1 MTEQQKQAI
10 IESGKQYFR
19 SIIIPN
25 HLKNLN
31 KLHLSSFDI
40 NPFLINYLA
49 AFIKEDS
56 QIIGLAKALVYPYI
70 FDKVIDASSEQ
81 DVQSL
86 VSLLQEVVGGASG
99 IDGIDIEFID
109 AIDGR
114 RKYCQCKAGPKT
126 INKDDITTIL
136 SHFKYLMNKS
146 RLDRMGLQFD
156 DLVVG
161 VLYGA
166 KENLSAFYKA
176 IDTHYPVLCGS
187 DFWMHLTGD
196 KNFYHRLA
204 KAFGEVVDEDGIDGS
219 ALILAKVE
227 EIAEEI
233 RQKGSL

>member
-1 MTEQQKQAI
+1 
-10 IESGKQYFR
+10 
-19 SIIIPN
+19 
-25 HLKNLN
+25 
-31 KLHLSSFDI
+31 
-40 NPFLINYLA
+40 
-49 AFIKEDS
+49 
-56 QIIGLAKALVYPYI
+56 
-70 FDKVIDASSEQ
+70 
-81 DVQSL
+81 
-86 VSLLQEVVGGASG
+86 
-99 IDGIDIEFID
+99 
-109 AIDGR
+109 
-114 RKYCQCKAGPKT
+114 
-126 INKDDITTIL
+126 
-136 SHFKYLMNKS
+136 MNKS

-219 ALILAKVE
+219 AIILAKVE